1 MKFNVPSRLLLNRL
15 GGVSKAIGAS
25 KNAYAI
31 LDNFLFV
38 LEGDNLV
45 ITGSDLETRL
55 TTTIPVSEA
64 EGAGQ
69 VALDVRRMLSI
80 LKELPDTALSFDI
93 NDENHNVHITY
104 PNGEFN
110 IAGLDGADYPAKQLA
125 TGLKT
130 FSLPEKSIVAGLQH
144 TIFAVGNDKTHV
156 MFMGVYWD
164 IMPDMIVFV
173 ATDSHILVRF
183 KQMNVAPGFESSFIM
198 PTKPAQILLS
208 LLDKNGEAPVSIQLE
223 EKSATFEAE
232 DYTLSCRFHNGRYP
246 RYNSVIPEDVPY
258 IVSVD
263 RMSLLNA
270 LRRVSV
276 LASAGG
282 LIQMEI
288 KADEINLTA
297 QDLDH
302 ATAAAESVP
311 CQYTGEPMT
320 MGFNNENVIDVLS
333 NLESEMVF
341 IKLIDPARAG
351 IFLPAEQQQGE
362 DLLILQMPMMV

>member
-1 MKFNVPSRLLLNRL
+1 MRFNVPSKLLLSRL
-15 GGVSKAIGAS
+15 NGVSKAIGTG

-38 LEGDNLV
+38 LDGDNLV

-55 TTTIPVSEA
+55 TTTIVVSEA
-64 EGAGQ
+64 EGTGQ

-80 LKELPDTALSFDI
+80 LKELPDTALTFNI
-93 NDENHNVHITY
+93 NDETLAVKITY

-110 IAGLDGADYPAKQLA
+110 IAGLDGADYPAKLIA
-125 TGLKT
+125 TGIKT
-130 FSLPEKSIVAGLQH
+130 FSLPEKNIASGLQR

-164 IMPDMIVFV
+164 IMPDMIVYV
-173 ATDSHILVRF
+173 ATDSHILVRY
-183 KQMNVAPGFESSFIM
+183 KQTTATPGFESSFIM

-223 EKSATFEAE
+223 EKSATFETE

-246 RYNSVIPEDVPY
+246 RYNSVIPENVPY
-258 IVSVD
+258 VVTVD
-263 RMSLLNA
+263 RLSLESA

-282 LIQMEI
+282 LIQLKIDTGSIE
-288 KADEINLTA
+288 LTA
-297 QDLDH
+297 QDIDH
-302 ATAAAESVP
+302 ATAATETVT
-311 CQYTGEPMT
+311 CDYNGVPMT
-320 MGFNNENVIDVLS
+320 MGFNNQNVLDVLRNIDS
-333 NLESEMVF
+333 ESVL

-351 IFLPAEQQQGE
+351 IFLPAEQQPGE